1 LHEKPVAGMESG
13 KPIRLPNA
21 PLQASFGG
29 QSTSMNSA
37 AICAQ
42 LEKILTSEVFARA
55 DRMSRFLRFV
65 VQETL
70 KGKGAQ
76 LKEYLIGV
84 EVFDRGAAYDPRT
97 DPVVRGEARRL
108 RAKLMEYYEHE
119 GKDDAVRIQLP
130 KGSYAVVFQTFNTLS
145 DIVATDPVPTSVRSG
160 TAGAKSIAV
169 LPFLNLSPK
178 PENEYFGDGLT
189 EEIIHALGKV
199 NGMSVVART
208 SVFQYKG
215 KAYDI
220 RQIGEQLCVQTV
232 LEGSVRTSGDRLRVT
247 AQLVNASDG
256 YHLWSETYDRSMVD
270 LFAIQEELSV
280 AIVNTLRQ
288 YWSVPVELPPARR
301 PSSNLEAYHLF
312 LKGRFFVQKRT
323 EEGLRRGIE
332 FFEQAIR
339 LDPGYADP
347 YAGLAECFSLL
358 THKGLEMPRNVM
370 PKAKSAALK
379 ALALDGQVPEAHIA
393 LGFVRSTYDWEWE
406 EAEDHYLQALQ
417 TNSHSK
423 AEAHHWYASDFLTPL
438 GRLDEA
444 LYHIQQSKYLD
455 PLSHLTN
462 SSLGFVRISR
472 REYDEAIDHFR
483 RCLEIEP
490 DYYHFHTFLGRAF
503 ALKGDLDFALKCFE
517 RGRELSGDLPYV
529 RGILAHCYG
538 LMGREKEAED
548 ILNGL
553 LRLSKRRYVSSMTLA
568 LIYIGLNRFD
578 EALRCIEKA
587 YQVMEGP
594 LVFLNI
600 YPTYDPIRDHPR
612 CQEMIRSMGL
622 AK

>member
-1 LHEKPVAGMESG
+1 MKEDNSIG
-13 KPIRLPNA
+13 LPS
-21 PLQASFGG
+21 LSLKASFSGE
-29 QSTSMNSA
+29 SDPPSSA
-37 AICAQ
+37 VIRGQ
-42 LEKILTSEVFARA
+42 LERILASEAFTRA
-55 DRMSRFLRFV
+55 DRMSRFLRFI

-70 KGKGAQ
+70 KGKGAL
-76 LKEYLIGV
+76 LKEYLIGI
-84 EVFDRGAAYDPRT
+84 EVFDRDNSYDPRT

-108 RAKLMEYYEHE
+108 RTKLMEYYENE
-119 GKDDAVRIQLP
+119 GKDDVVRIHLP
-130 KGSYAVVFQTFNTLS
+130 KGSYSVVFQTS
-145 DIVATDPVPTSVRSG
+145 SEMAQAEQIPTAVKS
-160 TAGAKSIAV
+160 TPAGAKSIAV

-178 PENEYFGDGLT
+178 PENEYFSDGLT
-189 EEIIHALGKV
+189 EEVIHALGKV

-208 SVFQYKG
+208 SVFGYKG

-220 RQIGEQLCVQTV
+220 RQIGEQLRVQTV
-232 LEGSVRTSGDRLRVT
+232 LEGSVRTSGERLRVT
-247 AQLVNASDG
+247 AQLVNAADG
-256 YHLWSETYDRSMVD
+256 YRLWSETYDRNMVD
-270 LFAIQEELSV
+270 LFAIQEELST
-280 AIVNTLRQ
+280 AIVSTLRR
-288 YWSVPVELPPARR
+288 YWSVPVELPPVRR

-312 LKGRFFVQKRT
+312 LKGRFFLQKRT

-332 FFEQAIR
+332 FFEQAIQ
-339 LDPGYADP
+339 LDPAYADP
-347 YAGLAECFSLL
+347 YAGMAESFSLL
-358 THKGLEMPRNVM
+358 THKGLEMPRDVM

-393 LGFVRSTYDWEWE
+393 LGFVRSTYDWEWD
-406 EAEDHYLQALQ
+406 EAEEHYLQALQ

-438 GRLDEA
+438 GSLDEA
-444 LYHIQQSKYLD
+444 LYHIQQSQYLD

-517 RGRELSGDLPYV
+517 RGNELSGDLPYV
-529 RGILAHCYG
+529 RGILAHCYA
-538 LMGREKEAED
+538 LMGRKREAEE

-553 LRLSKRRYVSSMTLA
+553 LKLSKRRYVSSMTLA
-568 LIYIGLNRFD
+568 LIYIGLGRID
-578 EALRCIEKA
+578 EAIRCVEKA

-594 LVFLNI
+594 LVFINV
-600 YPTYDPIRDHPR
+600 YPTYDPIRNHPR

-622 AK
+622 AR

>member
-1 LHEKPVAGMESG
+1 MGSG
-13 KPIRLPNA
+13 NHSRSANLSLKADSSGELT
-21 PLQASFGG
+21 G
-29 QSTSMNSA
+29 TSLA
-37 AICAQ
+37 AARGQ
-42 LEKILTSEVFARA
+42 LEKILASEAFARA
-55 DRMSRFLRFV
+55 DRMSRFLRFI

-70 KGKGAQ
+70 KGRGAQ
-76 LKEYLIGV
+76 LKEYLIGI
-84 EVFDRGAAYDPRT
+84 EVFDRDSSSYDPRT

-108 RAKLMEYYEHE
+108 RTKIMEYYGNE
-119 GKDDAVRIQLP
+119 GKDDPVRIHLP
-130 KGSYAVVFQTFNTLS
+130 KGTYAVIFQVS
-145 DIVATDPVPTSVRSG
+145 DASPGQQAPTSLRSVPG
-160 TAGAKSIAV
+160 GAKSVAV
-169 LPFLNLSPK
+169 LPFLNLSPN
-178 PENEYFGDGLT
+178 PENDYFSDGLT

-199 NGMSVVART
+199 QGMSVVART

-220 RQIGEQLCVQTV
+220 REIGEQLCVQTV
-232 LEGSVRTSGDRLRVT
+232 LEGSVRMSGERLRVT
-247 AQLVNASDG
+247 AQLVNAGDG
-256 YHLWSETYDRSMVD
+256 YHLWSETYDRNMVD
-270 LFAIQEELSV
+270 LFAIQEELSG

-288 YWSVPVELPPARR
+288 YWAVPVELPPVRR

-312 LKGRFFVQKRT
+312 LKGRFFLQKRT

-332 FFEQAIR
+332 FFEQAIK
-339 LDPGYADP
+339 LDPNYADP

-406 EAEDHYLQALQ
+406 EAEQHYLQALQ

-444 LYHIQQSKYLD
+444 LHHMQLSQVLD

-462 SSLGFVRISR
+462 SSLGFVLVAR
-472 REYDEAIDHFR
+472 REYNEAIDHFR

-503 ALKGDLDFALKCFE
+503 ALKGDLDWALKCFE
-517 RGRELSGDLPYV
+517 RGSELSGGLPYV
-529 RGILAHCYG
+529 RGIVAHCYA
-538 LMGREKEAED
+538 LMGRNQEAED
-548 ILNGL
+548 ILKAL
-553 LRLSKRRYVSSMTLA
+553 VKLSKRRYVSSMTLA
-568 LIYIGLNRFD
+568 LIYIGLGRFD
-578 EALRCIEKA
+578 EAIKCIEKA

-594 LVFLNI
+594 LVFLNV
-600 YPTYDPIRDHPR
+600 YPTYDPIRNHPR
-612 CQEMIRSMGL
+612 CQEMIRNMGL
-622 AK
+622 TR

>member
-1 LHEKPVAGMESG
+1 MGNGSQ
-13 KPIRLPNA
+13 IRLPN
-21 PLQASFGG
+21 LKLKASFGG
-29 QSTSMNSA
+29 EAVEPNTA
-37 AICAQ
+37 AIRGQ
-42 LEKILTSEVFARA
+42 LEKILASESFARA
-55 DRMSRFLRFV
+55 ERMSRFLRFIV
-65 VQETL
+65 HETL
-70 KGKGAQ
+70 NGKGAQ
-76 LKEYLIGV
+76 LKEYLIGI
-84 EVFDRGAAYDPRT
+84 EVFDRDKSYDPRT

-108 RAKLMEYYEHE
+108 RTKLMEYYERE
-119 GKDDAVRIQLP
+119 GKGDPVRIHLP
-130 KGSYAVVFQTFNTLS
+130 KGSYAVVFQSSS
-145 DIVATDPVPTSVRSG
+145 DVGPADQTPISVRS
-160 TAGAKSIAV
+160 TPAGAKSIAV
-169 LPFLNLSPK
+169 LPFLNLSPN
-178 PENEYFGDGLT
+178 PDNEYFSDGLT

-215 KAYDI
+215 RAYDI

-232 LEGSVRTSGDRLRVT
+232 LEGSVRSSGERLRVT

-270 LFAIQEELSV
+270 LFAIQEELSG

-288 YWSVPVELPPARR
+288 YWEVPVELPPVRR
-301 PSSNLEAYHLF
+301 SSSNLEAYHLF

-323 EEGLRRGIE
+323 EEGLRRGIG
-332 FFEQAIR
+332 FFEQAIE

-379 ALALDGQVPEAHIA
+379 ALALDPQVPEAHIA

-406 EAEDHYLQALQ
+406 EAEKHYLQALQ

-444 LYHIQQSKYLD
+444 LYHIQLSQFLD

-462 SSLGFVRISR
+462 SSVGFVRISR
-472 REYDEAIDHFR
+472 REYDEAIEHFR
-483 RCLEIEP
+483 KCLEIEP

-503 ALKGDLDFALKCFE
+503 ALKGDLDLALKCFE

-529 RGILAHCYG
+529 RGILAHCYA
-538 LMGREKEAED
+538 LMGRKKEAEG

-553 LRLSKRRYVSSMTLA
+553 LKLSKGRYVSSMTLA
-568 LIYIGLNRFD
+568 LIYIGLGRID
-578 EALRCIEKA
+578 EAIRCVERA

-594 LVFLNI
+594 LVFINV
-600 YPTYDPIRDHPR
+600 YPTYDPIRNHPR

-622 AK
+622 AR

>member
-1 LHEKPVAGMESG
+1 MEKGS
-13 KPIRLPNA
+13 PIRLPN
-21 PLQASFGG
+21 PSPKASFEGG
-29 QSTSMNSA
+29 SAGLTVA
-37 AICAQ
+37 AINGQ
-42 LEKILTSEVFARA
+42 LEKILASEAFVRA
-55 DRMSRFLRFV
+55 ERMGRFLRFI
-65 VQETL
+65 VQATL
-70 KGKGAQ
+70 NGKGAQ
-76 LKEYLIGV
+76 LKEYWIGV
-84 EVFDRGAAYDPRT
+84 EVFDRDKSYDPRT

-108 RAKLMEYYEHE
+108 RAKLSEYYEHE
-119 GKDDAVRIQLP
+119 GKDDVVRIHLP
-130 KGSYAVVFQTFNTLS
+130 KGSYAVVFQTSS
-145 DIVATDPVPTSVRSG
+145 DLGPVQKTSAVRS
-160 TAGAKSIAV
+160 TPAGPKSIAV
-169 LPFLNLSPK
+169 LPFLNLSSNR
-178 PENEYFGDGLT
+178 ENEYFSDGLT

-199 NGMSVVART
+199 SGMSVVART

-220 RQIGEQLCVQTV
+220 RQIGEQLRVQTV
-232 LEGSVRTSGDRLRVT
+232 LEGSVRSSGERLRVT
-247 AQLVNASDG
+247 AQLVNANDG

-270 LFAIQEELSV
+270 LFAIQEELSG

-288 YWSVPVELPPARR
+288 YWAIPVELPPVRR
-301 PSSNLEAYHLF
+301 SSSNLEAYHLF

-323 EEGLRRGIE
+323 EEGLRRGIG
-332 FFEQAIR
+332 FFEQAIE

-347 YAGLAECFSLL
+347 YAGLAECFCLL
-358 THKGLEMPRNVM
+358 THKGLEMPRDVM

-393 LGFVRSTYDWEWE
+393 LGFVRSTYDWEWV
-406 EAEDHYLQALQ
+406 EAEKHYLQALQ

-423 AEAHHWYASDFLTPL
+423 AEAHHWYASDFLAPL

-444 LYHIQQSKYLD
+444 LHHIQQSQFLD

-462 SSLGFVRISR
+462 SSVGLVRIAR

-517 RGRELSGDLPYV
+517 RGNELSGDLPYV
-529 RGILAHCYG
+529 RGILAHCYA
-538 LMGREKEAED
+538 LMGRKREAEE

-553 LRLSKRRYVSSMTLA
+553 LKLSKRRYVSSMTLA
-568 LIYIGLNRFD
+568 LIYIGLGRID
-578 EALRCIEKA
+578 EAIRCVEKA

-594 LVFLNI
+594 LVFINV
-600 YPTYDPIRDHPR
+600 YPTYDPIRNHPR

-622 AK
+622 AR

>member
-1 LHEKPVAGMESG
+1 METRNPMG
-13 KPIRLPNA
+13 LPNG
-21 PLQASFGG
+21 PLKASSGG
-29 QSTSMNSA
+29 ESIRKSSA
-37 AICAQ
+37 AIRAQ
-42 LEKILTSEVFARA
+42 LEKILASEAFTRA
-55 DRMSRFLRFV
+55 DRMSRFLRFI

-70 KGKGAQ
+70 KGRGAQ

-84 EVFDRGAAYDPRT
+84 EVFDRDATYDPRT

-119 GKDDAVRIQLP
+119 GRDDAVRIQLP
-130 KGSYAVVFQTFNTLS
+130 KGSYAVVFQTLS
-145 DIVATDPVPTSVRSG
+145 NVIAADPVPNSIRSV

-247 AQLVNASDG
+247 AQLVNANDG

-288 YWSVPVELPPARR
+288 YWSVPVELPPVRR
-301 PSSNLEAYHLF
+301 PSSNLAAYHLF

-332 FFEQAIR
+332 FFEQAIQ

-379 ALALDGQVPEAHIA
+379 ALALDGQVPEAHIV

-406 EAEDHYLQALQ
+406 EAEEHYLQALQ

-444 LYHIQQSKYLD
+444 LHHIQQSQFLD

-462 SSLGFVRISR
+462 SSVGLVRIAR

-529 RGILAHCYG
+529 RGILAHCYA
-538 LMGREKEAED
+538 LMGRKREAEE

-553 LRLSKRRYVSSMTLA
+553 LKLSKRRYVSSMTLA
-568 LIYIGLNRFD
+568 LIYIGLGRID
-578 EALRCIEKA
+578 EAIRCVEKA

-594 LVFLNI
+594 LVFINV
-600 YPTYDPIRDHPR
+600 YPTYDPIRNHPR

-622 AK
+622 AR

>member
-1 LHEKPVAGMESG
+1 MGSG
-13 KPIRLPNA
+13 NHSRSANLSLKADSSGELT
-21 PLQASFGG
+21 G
-29 QSTSMNSA
+29 TSLA
-37 AICAQ
+37 AARGQ
-42 LEKILTSEVFARA
+42 LEKILASEAFARA
-55 DRMSRFLRFV
+55 DRMSRFLRFI

-70 KGKGAQ
+70 KGRGAQ
-76 LKEYLIGV
+76 LKEYLIGI
-84 EVFDRGAAYDPRT
+84 EVFDRDSSSYDPRT

-108 RAKLMEYYEHE
+108 RTKIMEYYGNE
-119 GKDDAVRIQLP
+119 GKDDPVRIHLP
-130 KGSYAVVFQTFNTLS
+130 KGTYAVIFQVS
-145 DIVATDPVPTSVRSG
+145 DASPGQQAPTSLRSVPG
-160 TAGAKSIAV
+160 GAKSVAV
-169 LPFLNLSPK
+169 LPFLNLSPN
-178 PENEYFGDGLT
+178 PENDYFSDGLT

-199 NGMSVVART
+199 QGMSVVART

-220 RQIGEQLCVQTV
+220 REIGEQLCVQTV
-232 LEGSVRTSGDRLRVT
+232 LEGSVRMSGERLRVT
-247 AQLVNASDG
+247 AQLVNAGDG
-256 YHLWSETYDRSMVD
+256 YHLWSETYDRNMVD
-270 LFAIQEELSV
+270 LFAIQEELSG

-288 YWSVPVELPPARR
+288 YWAVPVELPPVRR

-312 LKGRFFVQKRT
+312 LKGRFFLQKRT

-332 FFEQAIR
+332 FFEQAIK
-339 LDPGYADP
+339 LDPNYADP

-406 EAEDHYLQALQ
+406 EAEQHYLQALQ

-444 LYHIQQSKYLD
+444 LHHMQLSQVLD

-462 SSLGFVRISR
+462 SSLGFVLVAR
-472 REYDEAIDHFR
+472 REYNEAIDHFR

-503 ALKGDLDFALKCFE
+503 ALKGDLDWALKCFE
-517 RGRELSGDLPYV
+517 RGSELSGGLPYV
-529 RGILAHCYG
+529 RGIVAHCYA
-538 LMGREKEAED
+538 LMGRNQEAED
-548 ILNGL
+548 ILKAL
-553 LRLSKRRYVSSMTLA
+553 VKLSKRRYVSSMTLA
-568 LIYIGLNRFD
+568 LIYIGLGRFD
-578 EALRCIEKA
+578 EAIKCIEKA

-594 LVFLNI
+594 LVFLNV
-600 YPTYDPIRDHPR
+600 YPTYDPIRNHPR

-622 AK
+622 AR

>member
-1 LHEKPVAGMESG
+1 MGNGSQV
-13 KPIRLPNA
+13 RLPNLK
-21 PLQASFGG
+21 PKASFGG
-29 QSTSMNSA
+29 EGAEPNAA
-37 AICAQ
+37 AIRGQ
-42 LEKILTSEVFARA
+42 LEKILASEAFARA
-55 DRMSRFLRFV
+55 ERMSRFLRFIV
-65 VQETL
+65 HETVN
-70 KGKGAQ
+70 GKGAQ

-84 EVFDRGAAYDPRT
+84 EVFDRDKSYDPRT

-108 RAKLMEYYEHE
+108 RTKLMEYYERE
-119 GKDDAVRIQLP
+119 GKGDPVRIHLP
-130 KGSYAVVFQTFNTLS
+130 KGSYAVVFQSSS
-145 DIVATDPVPTSVRSG
+145 DVGPADQTPISVKS
-160 TAGAKSIAV
+160 TPAGAKSIAV
-169 LPFLNLSPK
+169 LPFLNLSPN
-178 PENEYFGDGLT
+178 PENEYFSDGLT

-215 KAYDI
+215 RAYDI

-232 LEGSVRTSGDRLRVT
+232 LEGSVRSSGERLRVT
-247 AQLVNASDG
+247 AQLVNADDG
-256 YHLWSETYDRSMVD
+256 YHLWSETYDRNMVD
-270 LFAIQEELSV
+270 LFAIQEELSG
-280 AIVNTLRQ
+280 AIVSTLRK
-288 YWSVPVELPPARR
+288 YWSVPVELPTVRR
-301 PSSNLEAYHLF
+301 TPSNLEAYHLY
-312 LKGRFFVQKRT
+312 LKGRFFLQKRT
-323 EEGLRRGIE
+323 EEGLRRGIG
-332 FFEQAIR
+332 FFEQAIE
-339 LDPGYADP
+339 LDPAYADP
-347 YAGLAECFSLL
+347 YAGLAESFSLL

-379 ALALDGQVPEAHIA
+379 ALALDPQVPEAHIA

-406 EAEDHYLQALQ
+406 EAEKHYLQALQ

-444 LYHIQQSKYLD
+444 LYHIQLSQFLD

-462 SSLGFVRISR
+462 SSVGFVRISR
-472 REYDEAIDHFR
+472 REYDEAIEHFR
-483 RCLEIEP
+483 KCLEIEP

-529 RGILAHCYG
+529 RGILAHCYA
-538 LMGREKEAED
+538 LMGRKKEAEG

-553 LRLSKRRYVSSMTLA
+553 LKLSKGRYVSSMTLA
-568 LIYIGLNRFD
+568 LIYIGLGRID
-578 EALRCIEKA
+578 EAIRCVERA

-594 LVFLNI
+594 LVFLNV
-600 YPTYDPIRDHPR
+600 YPTYDPIRNHPR

-622 AK
+622 AR